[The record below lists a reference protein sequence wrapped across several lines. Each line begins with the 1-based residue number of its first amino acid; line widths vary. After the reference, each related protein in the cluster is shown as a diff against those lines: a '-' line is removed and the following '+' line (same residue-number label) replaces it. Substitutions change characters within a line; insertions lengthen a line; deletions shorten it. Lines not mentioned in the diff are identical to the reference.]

1 MYSVIQLLSRQQ
13 LCVVEIKVIGARIP
27 TKANQNKNDCITVNN
42 WIETCGE
49 YSLGKEI
56 IRILNYEF
64 LGGGGIVDIIWTCAI
79 GNHKWPAYPMLKD

>member
-42 WIETCGE
+42 
-49 YSLGKEI
+49 
-56 IRILNYEF
+56 
-64 LGGGGIVDIIWTCAI
+64 
-79 GNHKWPAYPMLKD
+79 